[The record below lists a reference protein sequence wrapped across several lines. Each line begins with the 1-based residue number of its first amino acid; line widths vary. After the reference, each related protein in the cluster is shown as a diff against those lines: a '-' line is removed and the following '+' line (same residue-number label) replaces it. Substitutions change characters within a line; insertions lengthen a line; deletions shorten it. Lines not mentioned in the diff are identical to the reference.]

1 MKNMVISL
9 KLKAVIWT
17 KLKKNF
23 KLTRAEEFLMTM
35 KKKLAIY
42 MFISKK
48 NMIRVYL
55 PMSVGEILNYLSET
69 RNVGKKN

>member
-1 MKNMVISL
+1 MAISH
-9 KLKAVIWT
+9 KLKAVIWM

-23 KLTRAEEFLMTM
+23 KLTRAEKFLMMM

-48 NMIRVYL
+48 NMIRVFL
-55 PMSVGEILNYLSET
+55 LMSVGEILNYLSDT
-69 RNVGKKN
+69 RNVGKK